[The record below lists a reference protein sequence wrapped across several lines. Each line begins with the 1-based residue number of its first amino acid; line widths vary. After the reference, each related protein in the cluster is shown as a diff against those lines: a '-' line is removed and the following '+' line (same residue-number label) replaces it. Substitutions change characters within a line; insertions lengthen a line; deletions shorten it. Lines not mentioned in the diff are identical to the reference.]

1 MKRVIFLLFVSVI
14 FFNMNGQKERD
25 QIDDRYKWDLT
36 HICASD
42 EAWKEAK
49 NALVS
54 EMDRINS
61 FKGTLTGSAGALLKA
76 LEFDSN
82 IRKEMIRLNLYAIMK
97 SDEDTRNMKYLG
109 MKQEI
114 QQIMSDYSAKKAYMK
129 PEILAVEWPVIQG
142 FFEDEP
148 SLAPY
153 RRMLGEWF
161 RLKAHT
167 PGEAEGRIVALSGMV
182 SGVPSSVYST
192 FKNAEMPNPE
202 VTLSNGEKVILDS
215 PGYARYRALPD
226 REDRALVFESFFRN
240 LEKYQATLGGL
251 LYGGVKKDV
260 FNARARNYST
270 ALEAALDLNNIPTE
284 VYHALI
290 ENVNK
295 NLDAFHRYLKIK
307 KRIMGVDTLRYM
319 DLYAPVMKD
328 VDLSYGF
335 DEVREILIEALA
347 PLGKE
352 YVSTVEKAFSERWID
367 VYPSPGK
374 RSGAYSEGD
383 YYDGHPYILLN
394 YNDQYDDVSTTA
406 HELGHTMQSYYSNR
420 AQPFPTAEYTIF
432 VAEVASTFNEVLLF
446 EYIMERINDDDTR
459 LSLLMTWLDSYRL
472 TLFRQTQFAEFE
484 LKIHEAV
491 EKGIPLT
498 GAYLSDLYYGI
509 VKKYYG
515 HDQGV
520 CLVDDYIHMEWAY
533 IPHFYLNYY
542 VYQYSTSFT
551 ASISLA
557 RQLLDGADGASERY
571 IEFLSAG
578 SSDDP
583 ITLLRNAGVDMTGSG
598 VFTSTIAAMND
609 LMDRVEEIL
618 DRKETLP

>member
-1 MKRVIFLLFVSVI
+1 MILLLVTAMTH
-14 FFNMNGQKERD
+14 NMNAQKERD
-25 QIDDRYKWDLT
+25 QIDDRFKWDLT
-36 HICASD
+36 QIYASD
-42 EAWKEAK
+42 EAWKETEE
-49 NALVS
+49 ALTR
-54 EMDRINS
+54 EMSKISS
-61 FKGTLTGSAGALLKA
+61 FKGQLTSSAGHLLEALD
-76 LEFDSN
+76 FDSD
-82 IRKEMIRLNLYAIMK
+82 ITKEMIRLSLYTNLK
-97 SDEDTRNMKYLG
+97 SDEDTRDMKYLG

-114 QQIMSDYSAKKAYMK
+114 QQIMSDYAAEKAYMK
-129 PEILAVEWPVIQG
+129 PEILSEDWKVING
-142 FFEDEP
+142 FLELEP

-153 RRMLGEWF
+153 RRILSEWF
-161 RLKAHT
+161 RLKVHT

-182 SGVPSSVYST
+182 SGVPSSVYNT
-192 FKNAEMPNPE
+192 FTNAEMPNPE

-215 PGYARYRALPD
+215 PGYARYRALPN
-226 REDRALVFESFFRN
+226 RADRALVFDSFFRN
-240 LEKYQATLGGL
+240 LEHYQATLGEL
-251 LYGGVKKDV
+251 LYGGVKRDV
-260 FNARARNYST
+260 FNARARSYSSS
-270 ALEAALDLNNIPTE
+270 LEAALDPNNIPTA

-307 KRIMGVDTLRYM
+307 KRIMGVDTLRYI
-319 DLYAPVMKD
+319 DLYAPVVKN
-328 VDLSYGF
+328 VDLLYDF
-335 DEVREILIEALA
+335 DEAREILIEALA

-352 YVSTVEKAFSERWID
+352 YVATVEKAFSERWID

-383 YYDGHPYILLN
+383 IYDCHPYILLN
-394 YNDQYDDVSTTA
+394 YNDLYDDVSITA
-406 HELGHTMQSYYSNR
+406 HELGHTMQSYYSNKV
-420 AQPFPTAEYTIF
+420 QPFPTARYTIF
-432 VAEVASTFNEVLLF
+432 VAEVASTYNEELLF
-446 EYIMERINDDDTR
+446 HYIMDRVTDDDTR
-459 LSLLMTWLDSYRL
+459 LSLLMARLDMFKG

-484 LKIHEAV
+484 LRIHEAV

-520 CLVDDYIHMEWAY
+520 CLVDDCIRMEWAY
-533 IPHFYLNYY
+533 IPHFFYNYY

-557 RQLLDGADGASERY
+557 RQLLDGADGARERF

-598 VFTSTIAAMND
+598 VFTSTIAAMNN
-609 LMDRVEEIL
+609 LMDRMEEIL
-618 DRKETLP
+618 DRKESLP